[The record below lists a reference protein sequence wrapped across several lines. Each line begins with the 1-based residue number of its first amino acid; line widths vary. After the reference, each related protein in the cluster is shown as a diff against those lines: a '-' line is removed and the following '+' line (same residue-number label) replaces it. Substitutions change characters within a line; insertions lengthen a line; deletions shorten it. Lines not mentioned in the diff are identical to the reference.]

1 MSEFTVTYHFHAR
14 VQASLVRCNN
24 PFTNFRRIMKG
35 NFLAVHGGKLYYEI
49 SGEGHPLVLLHAGIA
64 NLRMWDEQV
73 EEFSRYHKVICY
85 DARTFGKSTSEAVEF
100 SNRQDLLDLL
110 NHLNID
116 KAHLLGS
123 SRGGIIAMDF
133 TLGFPQKVSSLVMV
147 ASRPSG
153 FEYEDSE
160 LEKPYFARDEE
171 LSEAK
176 NAEAIADLDVEMWV
190 DGPGQ
195 KLGRANKNVR
205 QKIRAMMLEHYQD
218 YFAAFPD
225 KEPSSAPLK
234 PPAVERLASISIPT
248 FLITGSLDFSYTHAA
263 ATLMSGAIAN
273 TKQVVISDT
282 AHLVNMEKPEEFN
295 KAALE
300 FLSQFK

>member
-1 MSEFTVTYHFHAR
+1 MNR
-14 VQASLVRCNN
+14 D
-24 PFTNFRRIMKG
+24 
-35 NFLAVHGGKLYYEI
+35 FLDVHGGKLYYEI

-73 EEFSRYHKVICY
+73 EEFSKHYQVICY

-100 SNRQDLLDLL
+100 SNRQDLRDLL
-110 NHLNID
+110 EHLNID
-116 KAHLLGS
+116 KAHLLGI
-123 SRGGIIAMDF
+123 SRGGTIAMDF
-133 TLGFPQKVSSLVMV
+133 TLEHPQKVSSLIMV

-153 FEYEDSE
+153 FEHEDAE

-205 QKIRAMMLEHYQD
+205 HKVRTMTLEHYQY
-218 YFAAFPD
+218 YFAAFP
-225 KEPSSAPLK
+225 KEEPNSMPLK
-234 PPAVERLASISIPT
+234 PPAVERLASISVLT
-248 FLITGSLDFSYTHAA
+248 LVITGSLDFSYVAA
-263 ATLMSGAIAN
+263 AAKVMTRAIPHVEH
-273 TKQVVISDT
+273 VVIPDT
-282 AHLVNMEKPEEFN
+282 AHMVNMEKIEAFN
-295 KAALE
+295 KVVLE